1 MKILTNP
8 LFTPTMR
15 VGMLS
20 AAFVLIAG
28 RLASAQGTELKG
40 QVSSLAQ
47 TIQSVQSGSKSY
59 DQHVEFVEPAV
70 VRYTYD
76 ETDQKGNK
84 TSYAVE
90 FNLADIDP
98 YAVREQT
105 QKDVIT
111 VNVVARNKEKLI
123 KVYKNEVVQP
133 YDAEIAIRAKDIDN
147 GRAIAD
153 IIKKAIPLAEKVMAN
168 RLKLSGYNAMADW
181 LVGNV
186 KEVNFGDKSVSQSMT
201 KGEHPGTFVFT
212 RVEKDAKSSSEEVVG
227 FNLADINPNAV
238 VYKITGNQF
247 AISVE
252 APQKQ
257 KYFALRK
264 DGAVKPY
271 TNSFVI
277 STNNADEARDLKHVL
292 TTAIPL
298 AEKEVKASMPSASS
312 DKDALSKLAALV
324 TTITYG
330 EKEITQAAE
339 GGCLTTF
346 TQVEKTAKASSKNE
360 QKFNWMDV
368 NPLASK
374 MDVSGEKVFID
385 LHFAGDKKLV
395 MVTTDAGFKGYDNA
409 ATLYLPDIESAR
421 RAKVLLDLAVE
432 KCKASYKE
440 PFGNDA
446 ASTTSYF
453 RSNIKDLVVDDM
465 TLKQSIEP
473 VEDGNNKFKYT
484 AIEVTPKGS
493 GGEEVYEFNLSDINP
508 SSITTDVKGKWLYVV
523 METNLK
529 SKIIK
534 AYKDGKIQPYASSL
548 TIAVNDVD
556 VARNL
561 VSALGKAV
569 KALKA
574 K

>member
-1 MKILTNP
+1 
-8 LFTPTMR
+8 
-15 VGMLS
+15 
-20 AAFVLIAG
+20 
-28 RLASAQGTELKG
+28 
-40 QVSSLAQ
+40 
-47 TIQSVQSGSKSY
+47 
-59 DQHVEFVEPAV
+59 
-70 VRYTYD
+70 
-76 ETDQKGNK
+76 
-84 TSYAVE
+84 
-90 FNLADIDP
+90 
-98 YAVREQT
+98 
-105 QKDVIT
+105 
-111 VNVVARNKEKLI
+111 
-123 KVYKNEVVQP
+123 
-133 YDAEIAIRAKDIDN
+133 
-147 GRAIAD
+147 
-153 IIKKAIPLAEKVMAN
+153 
-168 RLKLSGYNAMADW
+168 
-181 LVGNV
+181 
-186 KEVNFGDKSVSQSMT
+186 
-201 KGEHPGTFVFT
+201 
-212 RVEKDAKSSSEEVVG
+212 
-227 FNLADINPNAV
+227 
-238 VYKITGNQF
+238 
-247 AISVE
+247 
-252 APQKQ
+252 
-257 KYFALRK
+257 
-264 DGAVKPY
+264 
-271 TNSFVI
+271 
-277 STNNADEARDLKHVL
+277 
-292 TTAIPL
+292 
-298 AEKEVKASMPSASS
+298 
-312 DKDALSKLAALV
+312 
-324 TTITYG
+324 
-330 EKEITQAAE
+330 
-339 GGCLTTF
+339 
-346 TQVEKTAKASSKNE
+346 
-360 QKFNWMDV
+360 
-368 NPLASK
+368 
-374 MDVSGEKVFID
+374 
-385 LHFAGDKKLV
+385 